1 MKPIK
6 IKVLIVLAGLI
17 FTMLAFGRGK
27 GELQNEQR
35 DFNLSPTE
43 LAGIIAQDSGEFILI
58 DVRTPPE
65 YRAGAIP
72 SAINVAYDL
81 LAINLP
87 TEDRAQKIIVYCR
100 SGRRSSI
107 ARCTIEELGFD
118 QVYDFA
124 AIGNWQGE
132 LLVRE

>member
-1 MKPIK
+1 M
-6 IKVLIVLAGLI
+6 AGLI
-17 FTMLAFGRGK
+17 FTGLTFGQEK

-35 DFNLSPTE
+35 DFNLSPVE
-43 LAGIIAQDSGEFILI
+43 LAEIVAQDSGEFIII

-65 YRAGAIP
+65 YLAGAIP
-72 SAINVAYDL
+72 SAINIPYDL
-81 LAINLP
+81 LANNLP

-107 ARCTIEELGFD
+107 ARRTLEEFGFD
-118 QVYDFA
+118 QVYDFG

>member
-1 MKPIK
+1 VKPIK
-6 IKVLIVLAGLI
+6 TKLLIVLAGLI
-17 FTMLAFGRGK
+17 FTVLTFGQGK

-35 DFNLSPTE
+35 DFNLSHAE
-43 LAGIIAQDSGEFILI
+43 LAEIVAQDSGEFILI

-72 SAINVAYDL
+72 SAINIAYDL
-81 LAINLP
+81 LANNLP

-100 SGRRSSI
+100 SGGRSSI
-107 ARCTIEELGFD
+107 ARRTLEKLGFD
-118 QVYDFA
+118 QVYDFG

>member
-6 IKVLIVLAGLI
+6 TKVLIVLAGLI
-17 FTMLAFGRGK
+17 FTVLTFGRGK

-35 DFNLSPTE
+35 DFNLSPAE
-43 LAGIIAQDSGEFILI
+43 LAEIVAQDSGEFILI
-58 DVRTPPE
+58 DVRTPSE

-72 SAINVAYDL
+72 SAINIAYDL
-81 LAINLP
+81 LANMLP
-87 TEDRAQKIIVYCR
+87 TEDREQKIIVYCR
-100 SGRRSSI
+100 SGGRSST
-107 ARCTIEELGFD
+107 ARRTLEELGFN
-118 QVYDFA
+118 QVYDFG

>member
-6 IKVLIVLAGLI
+6 TKVLIVLAGLI
-17 FTMLAFGRGK
+17 FTVLIFGRGK

-35 DFNLSPTE
+35 DFNLSPAE
-43 LAGIIAQDSGEFILI
+43 LAEIVAQDSGAFILI

-72 SAINVAYDL
+72 SAINIAYDL
-81 LAINLP
+81 LANTLP

-100 SGRRSSI
+100 SGGRSSI
-107 ARCTIEELGFD
+107 ARRTLEELGFD
-118 QVYDFA
+118 QVYDFG
-124 AIGNWQGE
+124 AISNWQGE

>member
-6 IKVLIVLAGLI
+6 TKVLIVLAGLI
-17 FTMLAFGRGK
+17 FTVLIFGRGK

-35 DFNLSPTE
+35 DFNLSPAE
-43 LAGIIAQDSGEFILI
+43 LAEIVAQDSGEFILI

-72 SAINVAYDL
+72 SAINIAYDL
-81 LAINLP
+81 LANTLP
-87 TEDRAQKIIVYCR
+87 TEDRTQKLIVYCR

-107 ARCTIEELGFD
+107 ARRTLEELGFD
-118 QVYDFA
+118 QVYDFG
-124 AIGNWQGE
+124 AIGKWHGE